1 MSLIAMRSCLSE
13 AQARGYA
20 VGAFNVTSMD
30 SLMAIADAA
39 VEAHAP
45 VFFAVCEV
53 HFPHFRFDAL
63 LHAVCGVAESMP
75 VPAVMHLDHGYTFPA
90 LVKAIRAG
98 FNSVMFDGS
107 ALPFEENIARTKQIV
122 DVAHAVGVQVE
133 AELGNIGGAEGAGPG
148 SGVALT
154 DPDKAVE
161 FVERTEC
168 DTLAVAIGTAHGV
181 YKSKPQLDFD
191 RLAVM
196 RRKVPVPLVL
206 HGGTGVP
213 DDDIRHCIALGISKI
228 NVYTQLNLW
237 AAEVTREQFTKEPGF
252 ADIPQLLLDIQA
264 RIKAGVM
271 ECMKLFGCA
280 GQAASQTCTG
290 PLDPSIGE

>member
-1 MSLIAMRSCLSE
+1 M
-13 AQARGYA
+13 
-20 VGAFNVTSMD
+20 
-30 SLMAIADAA
+30 
-39 VEAHAP
+39 H
-45 VFFAVCEV
+45 FAY
-53 HFPHFRFDAL
+53 FRFEAL
-63 LHAVCGVAESMP
+63 LHAVHGVAEAMP

-107 ALPFEENIARTKQIV
+107 ALPFEENIARTRHVV

-148 SGVALT
+148 TGVALT

-161 FVERTEC
+161 FVERIEC

-181 YKSKPQLDFD
+181 YKKKPQLDFD

-196 RRKVPVPLVL
+196 RKKVRVPLVL

-213 DDDIRHCIALGISKI
+213 DEGIRRCVALGISKI

-237 AAEVTREQFTKEPGF
+237 AAEVTGDRFTREPGF
-252 ADIPQLLLDIQA
+252 TDIPQLLLDIQA
-264 RIKAGVM
+264 RMKTGVM

-280 GQAASQTCTG
+280 GQASCHRPSAASM
-290 PLDPSIGE
+290 EE